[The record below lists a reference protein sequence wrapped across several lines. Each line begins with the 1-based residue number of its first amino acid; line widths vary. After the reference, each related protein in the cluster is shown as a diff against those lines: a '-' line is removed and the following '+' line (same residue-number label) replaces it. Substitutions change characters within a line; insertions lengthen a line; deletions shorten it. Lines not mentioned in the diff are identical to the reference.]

1 MLPTK
6 PYETPRIV
14 LVGHNGVKFDFPFL
28 LSECMRQEVPLA
40 VFAEW
45 RYVDTLSLLRAVE
58 SSLHGGCVK
67 LQCLLRA
74 VGDDGRL
81 RAHRATAT

>member
-1 MLPTK
+1 MLPTM
-6 PYETPRIV
+6 PDETHCV
-14 LVGHNGVKFDFPFL
+14 LLVAHNGFKFDFPFL

-58 SSLHGGCVK
+58 SSFHGGCVK
-67 LQCLLRA
+67 LQCLLRF

-81 RAHRATAT
+81 RAHRATAP